1 MLLEMNLGNYLL
13 ASNIV
18 HILFTVFVV
27 SYTRYAIESSVN
39 SHSRLIFK
47 RLMIFSIVCLV
58 CDMFSYVFDMQTFF
72 AAKFFNYV
80 FSSASV
86 FMTVFVGYYWNR
98 FFDAKFHLDVENN
111 RSRKCLYL
119 IPVITVAAL
128 LFINL
133 FNGCL
138 FSINEANVY
147 SRGTYAFISF
157 ILQYLFFAILV
168 IRAIVAMKSRRGARY
183 FKLCAT
189 FISIGAITLV
199 FSFMQVIAG
208 GKIALQCFGI
218 AAGVFV
224 MFLRFQDEQI
234 TNDILTGLNNRY
246 ALDAYFEDKIKLY
259 NDGMWGRR
267 SLYLIM
273 MDINNFKRINDNYG
287 HVEGDKALKIVATSL
302 KAISNEYG
310 DSLFIA
316 RYGGDEFCAVYESAS
331 EKKVIE
337 LCREI
342 KETIMKESD
351 GYKYRIIMGIGYSVY
366 TGKAMPMA
374 TLYENADK
382 ALYDNKNS
390 IKAGNNHT

>member
-1 MLLEMNLGNYLL
+1 
-13 ASNIV
+13 
-18 HILFTVFVV
+18 
-27 SYTRYAIESSVN
+27 
-39 SHSRLIFK
+39 
-47 RLMIFSIVCLV
+47 
-58 CDMFSYVFDMQTFF
+58 
-72 AAKFFNYV
+72 
-80 FSSASV
+80 
-86 FMTVFVGYYWNR
+86 MTVFVGYYWNR
-98 FFDAKFHLDVENN
+98 FFDAIFHLDVENN

-119 IPVITVAAL
+119 MPVITVAAL

-133 FNGCL
+133 FNGWL

-168 IRAIVAMKSRRGARY
+168 IRAIAAMKSRRGARY
-183 FKLCAT
+183 FKLCAS
-189 FISIGAITLV
+189 FISIGAITFV
-199 FSFMQVIAG
+199 FIFMQVIAG

-218 AAGVFV
+218 ATGVFV

-246 ALDAYFEDKIKLY
+246 ALDAYCEDKIKLY

-267 SLYLIM
+267 RLYLIM

-287 HVEGDKALKIVATSL
+287 HVEGDKALKMVATSL

-310 DSLFIA
+310 DSLFVA

-351 GYKYRIIMGIGYSVY
+351 GYKYRIIMGTGYSVY
-366 TGKAMPMA
+366 TSKAMSMA

-390 IKAGNNHT
+390 IKAGNDHT